1 MNRIEAL
8 RACAGI
14 TRLEARN
21 FHYGLRLLPAR
32 PRLALYAVYA
42 WMRVLDD
49 LADHPG
55 RPVEE
60 KRRAIDRFEEATR
73 GVLEGR
79 EPVGADARELAV
91 LGGLAFV
98 LSEFSLDSADIL
110 GAIDGQRMD
119 LEPRVYRSW
128 DETRLYCDRVASTV
142 GRICLDVWGVRE
154 GADPARA
161 RELSTARGIAFQLV
175 NILRDIREDLARG
188 RSYLPADEL
197 ARDGLATGDLV
208 AWTDGAR
215 CAEFMRAQCARAADI
230 FDASAELERLVAP
243 CAVPTLAAM
252 SVIYRRILARI
263 ERDPRRALERRA
275 SLSAFEKLSIGLR
288 ARFGLLSPAGG
299 GRG

>member
-8 RACAGI
+8 RACAEI
-14 TRLEARN
+14 TRREARN

-32 PRLALYAVYA
+32 PRLALDAVYA

-49 LADHPG
+49 LADDDA
-55 RPVEE
+55 RPIDG
-60 KRRAIDRFEEATR
+60 KRRAIDRFEAATLA
-73 GVLEGR
+73 VLEGG
-79 EPVGADARELAV
+79 EAAGADGRELAV
-91 LGGLAFV
+91 LNGLGFV
-98 LSEFSLDSADIL
+98 AEEFPIDRADIL
-110 GAIDGQRMD
+110 GAIEGQRMD

-142 GRICLDVWGVRE
+142 GRICLDVWGAHD
-154 GADPARA
+154 GADRARA
-161 RELSTARGIAFQLV
+161 RELSTERGIAFQLV
-175 NILRDIREDLARG
+175 NILRDIREDHARG
-188 RSYLPADEL
+188 RCYLPMDEL
-197 ARDGLATGDLV
+197 ARHGLPADALV
-208 AWTDGAR
+208 AWADGAR
-215 CAEFMRAQCARAADI
+215 CAEFMRAQCARAAAI

-243 CAVPTLAAM
+243 HAVPTLAAM

-288 ARFGLLSPAGG
+288 ARFGLLSTAGG